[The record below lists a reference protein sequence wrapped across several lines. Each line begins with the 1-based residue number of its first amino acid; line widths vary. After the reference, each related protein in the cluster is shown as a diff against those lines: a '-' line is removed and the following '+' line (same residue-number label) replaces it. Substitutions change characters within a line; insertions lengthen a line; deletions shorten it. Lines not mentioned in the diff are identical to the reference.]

1 MHIKGLASLY
11 ASRSREGQG
20 PHGKGR
26 RERAVSNQCTC
37 WEERT
42 EEEAV
47 AEIEEAVESDAT

>member
-1 MHIKGLASLY
+1 M
-11 ASRSREGQG
+11 
-20 PHGKGR
+20 
-26 RERAVSNQCTC
+26 SNQCTC